1 MIAFR
6 LFVLNSLSESLF
18 RFFSSFEQ
26 PFFENITIISV
37 DISSL
42 FKSSKNL
49 LNSLFFTLLS
59 LYLQNPATIFP
70 EVVFATIGIWIFS
83 LQYCPCCFIGSSIKL
98 FFTKLKAN
106 SSNIKSLKS
115 DSLP

>member
-26 PFFENITIISV
+26 PFFENITIISA

-70 EVVFATIGIWIFS
+70 EVVFATIGIWIFFTPILS
-83 LQYCPCCFIGSSIKL
+83 ML
-98 FFTKLKAN
+98 FYRVFNKA
-106 SSNIKSLKS
+106 IFYKT
-115 DSLP
+115 